1 MLSDVGVV
9 VVHGTILASAVGP
22 TGDAAARRASIAAL
36 DMLEQDQGFLRR
48 TCDCRSKQAESK
60 QAKKAERAA
69 QGKGG
74 KKGPKVKAAA
84 IPSTAD

>member
-1 MLSDVGVV
+1 
-9 VVHGTILASAVGP
+9 
-22 TGDAAARRASIAAL
+22 
-36 DMLEQDQGFLRR
+36 MLEQDQGFLRR